1 MDESTDVV
9 QATLHILSNIS
20 QCQLS
25 MFSLVK
31 KYTIYT
37 VFMQVYNVTNSY
49 YGLN

>member
-25 MFSLVK
+25 MFSLIK
-31 KYTIYT
+31 KVHYIQYSGI
-37 VFMQVYNVTNSY
+37 QCN
-49 YGLN
+49 